1 MKNYKCFVALT
12 MAATMV
18 IGGAFTAMATETGDT
33 PAQPTPGTGGSTGTG
48 SYEGYVEETS
58 VFSVLVPTDASATKG
73 FNFFVDPNGLLAKTD
88 YAHLTGVTA
97 ADFETGSTLFFER
110 EPKAAAD
117 SNPAVVK
124 YGKDSES
131 ITFINKSSYDVDV
144 EVSASVTG
152 ADKITLG
159 EAKNDA
165 TEPTIELAIVS
176 GSNKQIIAADGGKL
190 TGTIAGDKTNFKV
203 QYKDGK
209 YQYALVADDKV
220 DDTAWKSYSF
230 NLSGA
235 CSGTWTAEQAEIQP
249 TVNLTWKVTD
259 PKATPVAPTT
269 TATSITAGGEAVE
282 ITIPDGITVEK
293 IEKTKADGTYNELP
307 AQYFKLEDID
317 GGKKLTVTASFKTQ
331 FGAGKKIKI
340 SFSEGDPIEL
350 DVQ

>member
-1 MKNYKCFVALT
+1 MRSYKRFAAL
-12 MAATMV
+12 ALATVMV
-18 IGGAFTAMATETGDT
+18 IGNGFTVMAEETGDT
-33 PAQPTPGTGGSTGTG
+33 PSQETGAGGASGTG

-58 VFSVLVPTDASATKG
+58 VFSVSVPTNASATKG

-88 YAHLTGVTA
+88 YAHLTGATA

-110 EPKAAAD
+110 TPKEAAD

-124 YGKDSES
+124 YGKDSEA
-131 ITFINKSSYDVDV
+131 ITFTNKSSYDVNV

-159 EAKNDA
+159 EAKNEA
-165 TEPTIELAIVS
+165 TDPTIELAIVS
-176 GSNKQIIAADGGKL
+176 GSNKQVITADGGKL

-209 YQYALVADDKV
+209 YQYALVAEDDV

-259 PKATPVAPTT
+259 PKATPTTPTT

-282 ITIPDGITVEK
+282 ITIPAGITVEK
-293 IEKTKADGTYNELP
+293 VEKTKADGTYNALP
-307 AQYFKLEDID
+307 VEHFKWEDID
-317 GGKKLTVTASFKTQ
+317 GGKKLTVKASFKTQ

-340 SFSEGDPIEL
+340 SFSQGDPIEL